1 MRKDF
6 SKKISKRDIELQP
19 TTEQNE
25 TAAGSQSSANEG
37 PRETNGT
44 LPVTTDKKPI
54 EKPMK
59 NPLPKRLPFVTA
71 WTSFKRQVILV
82 FNPKYRHCVILG
94 IGVPTVARLCGV
106 NILASYTTT
115 IFENAGMDRAIIGS
129 ALYGASSIIS
139 SFISVSLFDKFQRKT
154 MAYASFSIMAASYLG
169 LSLSDLAGSSVAG
182 PSSVVFAIMFTF
194 GFRTASGILYTS
206 YAPEVVPSEIAGI
219 VLGFGQSLS
228 LLVSFTL
235 VLAFPSVLD
244 AIGALGAF
252 LILFS
257 FCIFSLL
264 FLKLFMIETKG
275 RELSDIANE
284 LVGA

>member
-1 MRKDF
+1 MSCQARCPI
-6 SKKISKRDIELQP
+6 ISKI
-19 TTEQNE
+19 
-25 TAAGSQSSANEG
+25 AHQS
-37 PRETNGT
+37 
-44 LPVTTDKKPI
+44 D
-54 EKPMK
+54 
-59 NPLPKRLPFVTA
+59 
-71 WTSFKRQVILV
+71 
-82 FNPKYRHCVILG
+82 
-94 IGVPTVARLCGV
+94 
-106 NILASYTTT
+106 
-115 IFENAGMDRAIIGS
+115 
-129 ALYGASSIIS
+129 
-139 SFISVSLFDKFQRKT
+139 T

-219 VLGFGQSLS
+219 VLGLGQSLS

-252 LILFS
+252 LMLFC
-257 FCIFSLL
+257 FCILSLL
-264 FLKLFMIETKG
+264 FLKVFMIETKG